1 MGFHFSK
8 TEFLY
13 CGILKGHIP
22 DHDRLNSQSHHPY
35 SHLMGYS
42 GCKRGGCFFICSDFS
57 RWKKL
62 HHYSEFSRQA
72 PPWQGFVKVG
82 FWWWVTTIQQI
93 HRSSCTLI
101 IFTTG
106 FVIGFM
112 PRAHF
117 ARWNITSTTD
127 TIHCRGPAALAIEII
142 AIFIIIIIQDFIGFK
157 IPHHWNKHLSF
168 FEPIHKLNVWKWNK
182 KHDFE

>member
-1 MGFHFSK
+1 MFGSMGHWPSWPWAFTFQKLNFSIVV
-8 TEFLY
+8 F
-13 CGILKGHIP
+13 GKGHIT

-82 FWWWVTTIQQI
+82 FWWWVILRILSQPLADTPQ
-93 HRSSCTLI
+93 
-101 IFTTG
+101 
-106 FVIGFM
+106 FM
-112 PRAHF
+112 H
-117 ARWNITSTTD
+117 
-127 TIHCRGPAALAIEII
+127 
-142 AIFIIIIIQDFIGFK
+142 
-157 IPHHWNKHLSF
+157 PHHHHHWLCHWFHAKGTFCEMEHYFNYWYHPLQGAGRTCNWNHCHFHHYYHSGLYW
-168 FEPIHKLNVWKWNK
+168 L
-182 KHDFE
+182 